1 MDCVR
6 GLVADSPSFIFK
18 QCKNKASYRDA
29 PPRTSKLR
37 ELCFRSILNCKAFVR
52 TIPMLLRSGKTHA
65 PAEALFRISLVAG
78 TIDVQAAPAP
88 PTASAKLS
96 RADESACHGVHTF
109 HLREFSVNTD
119 S

>member
-6 GLVADSPSFIFK
+6 RLVADSPSFIFN
-18 QCKNKASYRDA
+18 QCKNKASSCEA
-29 PPRTSKLR
+29 PARTSKLR
-37 ELCFRSILNCKAFVR
+37 ELCFQSNLNCKAFARAVP
-52 TIPMLLRSGKTHA
+52 ILLRSGKARA
-65 PAEALFRISLVAG
+65 PAEALFRISLDAG

-88 PTASAKLS
+88 PTVSAKLS
-96 RADESACHGVHTF
+96 RADESACVGVHTF

>member
-18 QCKNKASYRDA
+18 QCKNKASYRKA
-29 PPRTSKLR
+29 PARTSKLR
-37 ELCFRSILNCKAFVR
+37 ELCFLSNLNYKAFARAVSV
-52 TIPMLLRSGKTHA
+52 LLRSGKARA

-88 PTASAKLS
+88 PTVSAKLS
-96 RADESACHGVHTF
+96 RVEESACVGVHTF